1 MPTLV
6 TMVCGLPVRQMK
18 SAPCSTAR
26 AAFSGVARRPGGTR
40 SLGSRFT
47 PTGRPTSAFRS
58 RQVCPFPGSP
68 GSPRIVGSSQ
78 S

>member
-1 MPTLV
+1 MPSLV
-6 TMVCGLPVRQMK
+6 TRVFGLPVRQMK

-26 AAFSGVARRPGGTR
+26 TAFAGVARRPGGTR

-47 PTGRPTSAFRS
+47 PTGRPTSAFTS
-58 RQVCPFPGSP
+58 RQVCPAPSGSP
-68 GSPRIVGSSQ
+68 AMVGRSQ